1 MLKKIFTSGSVKTS
15 LLLSFSVVFLLML
28 IIIAWGIWIS
38 GKQAAINDD
47 LEKTREFQSTIYKIK
62 FFESQFEQHG
72 KTDKLFLENKIST
85 DLDSIKILT
94 KYAFDLLSE
103 LDNVASLSNSVDKKL
118 LKNLRKDLNIY
129 QASFSE
135 IVEKNYIKGFK
146 NSGLEGKLRELIL
159 AVENSSEPINKVQL
173 LTLRKHEKDFFLIKE
188 KEYVDEFKETF
199 KKFSHDNVGYNL
211 NGDIKT
217 GWLGD
222 QVTQYGETFYQIV
235 DINEEL
241 GLTPHLGLA
250 GKTSE
255 TYNRMKKANEKLINT
270 LKVEMTHE
278 KIVDYWEMFI
288 VLSILISVCAVYVF
302 RLAINIEKPIS
313 LVQNQLNSIAEGIT
327 QEQINVNTTDVLM
340 LTVVTSLNKLNAR
353 LNNVMSFLSEI
364 GKGNYKTEFELAG
377 NKDQLGKV
385 IIGMRDDLNA
395 LKIQDEQRNWANEGY
410 SKFAVLLREHTELRK
425 LGNAIMLFICKY
437 MNANQGYFFIENTVN
452 NQQVLSLEAVYAY
465 DKRKFKERHIE
476 IGEGLVGQCYIEA
489 DTIYITDIPNEY
501 AEITSGVGDA
511 NPTSLLIVP
520 IKSNDLVVGVIEIA
534 SFYTFEQYQIEFLE
548 KIGESIASVLASLRT
563 NENTKKLLDTTR
575 QQAENMQMQEEEM
588 RQNLEEMAAIQE
600 DMERKEREY
609 IEKIERL
616 SFQVREFEE
625 KQQVS
630 E

>member
-1 MLKKIFTSGSVKTS
+1 MLKKVFKSGSVKSS
-15 LLLSFSVVFLLML
+15 LLLSFSVVFFLMIV
-28 IIIAWGIWIS
+28 IILWGIWIS

-47 LEKTREFQSTIYKIK
+47 LEKTRELQSCIYKIK
-62 FFESQFEQHG
+62 YFENRFEQHG
-72 KTDKLFLENKIST
+72 KSELEFLENKVST
-85 DLDSIKILT
+85 DLDSIK
-94 KYAFDLLSE
+94 LLSKNALE
-103 LDNVASLSNSVDKKL
+103 IINDLENTSFLNSTVEKQI
-118 LKNLRKDLNIY
+118 LKNQRKDINTY
-129 QASFSE
+129 VQAFSDV
-135 IVEKNYIKGFK
+135 VEKNYTKGYK
-146 NSGLEGKLRELIL
+146 NSGLEGKLRELIH
-159 AVENSSEPINKVQL
+159 AIENSSEPINKVQL
-173 LTLRKHEKDFFLIKE
+173 LTLRKHEKDFFLRKDME
-188 KEYVDEFKETF
+188 FVDKFKEAIKIF
-199 KKFSHDNVGYNL
+199 QHDNVGYNL
-211 NGDIKT
+211 NGDTKT
-217 GWLGD
+217 GWLSD
-222 QVTQYGETFYQIV
+222 QVVNYGETFYQIV
-235 DINEEL
+235 QIYEEL
-241 GLTPHLGLA
+241 GLTPHTGLA

-255 TYNRMKKANEKLINT
+255 TYFRMQKANEKLIDA

-278 KIVDYWEMFI
+278 KVVDYWEMFI
-288 VLSILISVCAVYVF
+288 VLSVLISICAVYVF
-302 RLAINIEKPIS
+302 RLAVKIEKPIS
-313 LVQNQLNSIAEGIT
+313 LVQTQLTSIAEGIT
-327 QEQINVNTTDVLM
+327 QDQIKVDTSDVLM
-340 LTVVTSLNKLNAR
+340 LTVVNSLNKLNAR

-425 LGNAIMLFICKY
+425 LGNAIMLFVCKY
-437 MNANQGYFFIENTVN
+437 MNANQGYFFIENTID

-489 DTIYITDIPNEY
+489 DTIYMTDIPNEY

-534 SFYTFEQYQIEFLE
+534 SFYPFEQYQIEFLE

-609 IEKIERL
+609 LEKIDRL
-616 SFQVREFEE
+616 SFKVRELEDKIQPTE
-625 KQQVS
+625 
-630 E
+630 

>member
-15 LLLSFSVVFLLML
+15 LLMSFSVVFLLML
-28 IIIAWGIWIS
+28 LIIAWGIWIS
-38 GKQAAINDD
+38 GKQASINDD
-47 LEKTREFQSTIYKIK
+47 LEKTRELQSTIYKIK
-62 FFESQFEQHG
+62 YFESQFEQQG
-72 KTDKLFLENKIST
+72 KTDKNFAENNILI
-85 DLDSIKILT
+85 DLDSVKLLS
-94 KYAFDLLSE
+94 KKAFDLISE
-103 LDNVASLSNSVDKKL
+103 LENVSSLSSKSDQKL
-118 LKNLRKDLNIY
+118 LKNLRKDL
-129 QASFSE
+129 
-135 IVEKNYIKGFK
+135 KNYNDFFELTVKK
-146 NSGLEGKLRELIL
+146 NQEKLVKETTLHELSDAI
-159 AVENSSEPINKVQL
+159 ENTDVSINKYQFASLKNIV
-173 LTLRKHEKDFFLIKE
+173 KDFFLKKDKIF
-188 KEYVDEFKETF
+188 VDKFKEAF
-199 KKFSHDNVGYNL
+199 KGFNRENIGYNL
-211 NGDIKT
+211 SGDVKT
-217 GWLGD
+217 GLLGN
-222 QVTQYGETFYQIV
+222 QVTPYGEAFYGIV
-235 DINEEL
+235 SVCEEI
-241 GLTPHLGLA
+241 GLTPNAGLS
-250 GKTSE
+250 GKLLTS
-255 TYNRMKKANEKLINT
+255 YNNMQKANEQLISS

-278 KIVDYWEMFI
+278 KVVDYWEMFA

-302 RLAINIEKPIS
+302 KLASNIEKPIT

-327 QEQINVNTTDVLM
+327 QEQIKAESSDVLM

-353 LNNVMSFLSEI
+353 LNNVMTFLSEI

-410 SKFAVLLREHTELRK
+410 SKFAVILREHSEIRK
-425 LGNAIMLFICKY
+425 LGNAIMLFISKY
-437 MNANQGYFFIENTVN
+437 MNANQGYFFIENNIN
-452 NQQVLSLEAVYAY
+452 NEQVLTLEAVYAY
-465 DKRKFKERHIE
+465 DKRKFKEKSIE

-489 DTIYITDIPNEY
+489 ETIYMTDIPNEY
-501 AEITSGVGDA
+501 AEITSGVGDS

-534 SFYTFEQYQIEFLE
+534 SFYPFEQYQIEFLE

-609 IEKIERL
+609 LEQIDRL
-616 SFQVREFEE
+616 NFKVRDFEE
-625 KQQVS
+625 KIQIT